1 MRHQSDLEE
10 GRPSAT
16 KPPFAAIRL
25 CSNPLMSRIN
35 PSDTLLLDSN
45 VDYLKTRATFHGALG
60 ATFDLKSCDSERLDI
75 NNNCFQSIFNQ

>member
-25 CSNPLMSRIN
+25 CRNPLMSRIN
-35 PSDTLLLDSN
+35 PSDTPLLDSN
-45 VDYLKTRATFHGALG
+45 VDYLKTRSTSYGALG
-60 ATFDLKSCDSERLDI
+60 ATFELKSCDSERLDI